1 MLRNH
6 ASTKIGSIGTI
17 VNSFV
22 TALAVLMIAA
32 GYFTAIAPILVA

>member
-6 ASTKIGSIGTI
+6 ATRSIGSTGSI

-22 TALAVLMIAA
+22 TAIAVMLVVA